1 MYELNRILLR
11 NFGPVDARYEDV
23 TLDFSGAGPEVET
36 GSLIPAAGHVTRRP
50 APANLIM
57 LQNGGGKGVLLTSIT
72 CTTIPHRHQDVET
85 LRNFTVSLAQP
96 SHVVLEWADART
108 GRLLVTAQILA
119 KDREAKLH
127 RRFYNFHPAAVLDA
141 DRLPFHRD
149 GHWLPFEDYC
159 TELRDI
165 QRRVDALELRIED
178 GQERWE
184 KHQRTLGLQPDLF
197 DVQRRMNAKES
208 DAAAAFTTTTSDAF
222 VDWLLRKTT
231 DDDQYAELGTAF
243 HSYAQAHDQRAAWDR
258 ERQFAVAMQRASG
271 DVAELRQAREKSTR
285 AAERAQKRLVHLA
298 ASVQLRKRQLSEALE
313 VHAEAVADA
322 YRYHEETKRTSE
334 RAERRVHHVR
344 HYASALELGTVQGQQ
359 RSAGLRRKETEVE
372 KAGWEMVPVA
382 LRHAHAL
389 ADHSRAQEALSQ
401 AERTAAPYLRAV
413 HEAAASLRTGYA
425 RAEAAAEEK
434 VRELTKAN
442 QRTEA
447 DIEQWQ
453 NRRDQLIEHSGAAQ
467 ADLRILRAQVD
478 SFNAALDRARRD
490 RFIEPDEQ
498 AGDAAARAEAH
509 TRHLDQLLN
518 EAKQARQAARTGR
531 DEAQKHLSDMQ
542 RLALSDRA
550 AVNAALAQ
558 VDGLRQHAAAL
569 QSLPLCADLLEAEP
583 RELHAADAL
592 EWLHEH
598 AVILR
603 EAVGRRV
610 AHLEATVTQTRIGL
624 REDQDL
630 LDVLDTSGG
639 LHPASVAVRRLC
651 DDLAAQGIAAWPGWR
666 WMHDNVPADA
676 HPQVIRAHP
685 DLVGGIIVG
694 GADGL
699 EAARRHLEDSRPLPP
714 TAVTVGTGERLL
726 RPGDRDD
733 DRFVIEPSPALHDEH
748 AAERERGEVTA
759 RIMTTARQLED
770 LDTRL
775 AAARELERHLAN
787 WHDACAP
794 MPIPDRLAQ
803 LNDLQTTATTSETA
817 AQEARDTAESQDA
830 ALNTAEQACDDLVE
844 QASRAQGAL
853 DTLRQL
859 ASAETEAIQAG
870 DRITALTTQCQ
881 EWRTE
886 VDDLRSACRRA
897 DTELLRRAQAIEAAR
912 QEADTHAASRRTI
925 PAPPGGDTA
934 TDPSSTR
941 EPLPVLKHRYE
952 QALDELRAVQV
963 GEDQQKRATR
973 AEERLL
979 VCQKEWNQVPGPIQ
993 ALAERYSADPRA
1005 SDEVQH
1011 QAILRDLAQQLTDL
1025 DGQLNSLRDKESE
1038 LKARTGHLKSAAAAA
1053 PLTDEES
1060 ASWTPNTLEEGA
1072 TLGARAARELEE
1084 ARAGEHVAYERYSGA
1099 RRNQANSNRE
1109 LAAFG
1114 SVLPR
1119 LESAAHGLDLPAV
1132 AAPFPG
1138 TSEAAEAEAREAT
1151 EEYRTCYQAARDT
1164 DRSLETGVS
1173 RLKEEAADVRFE
1185 GLDIPLRTQISA
1197 LDGVKIPALAENWT
1211 HALSSRIAAL
1221 TSDLD
1226 ITAKTRDALASQL
1239 AAHVTDLLHRLDQ
1252 ASRFSTFPDGTTLWA
1267 GQKFLTIRYKKPDQ
1281 QTLAA
1286 QMRETVDALA
1296 QNPRTRKLKGTDVV
1310 LRCLKDAVPRGFT
1323 AEVMKPNAAQ
1333 RITREPVEK
1342 MGTTFSGG
1350 QELTGAILLYCALA
1364 ALRTSP
1370 GPRSRTSTGGLLLL
1384 DNPIG
1389 RANATYLVDLQ
1400 FEMAAALGIQLIY
1413 TTGLSDEEVTAR
1425 FPMCIP
1431 LRNDAEARTGLS
1443 LIRLDEGIRNA
1454 LFPAPRIAPD
1464 DSAATPSGYLHS
1476 ARLYTKED
1484 PAQ

>member
-23 TLDFSGAGPEVET
+23 TLDFSGTGPEVET
-36 GSLIPAAGHVTRRP
+36 ASLIPAAGHVTRRP
-50 APANLIM
+50 APASLIM
-57 LQNGGGKGVLLTSIT
+57 LQNGGGKGVLLTGIT

-108 GRLLVTAQILA
+108 GRLLVAGQILA
-119 KDREAKLH
+119 KDREGKLH
-127 RRFYNFHPAAVLDA
+127 RRFYSFHPAAALDA

-149 GHWLPFEDYC
+149 GHWLPFEDYS

-184 KHQRTLGLQPDLF
+184 KHQRALGLQPDLF

-222 VDWLLRKTT
+222 VDWLLRKAT

-258 ERQFAVAMQRASG
+258 ERQFALAMQRASG
-271 DVAELRQAREKSTR
+271 DVAELHQARQNSTC
-285 AAERAQKRLVHLA
+285 AAESAQMRLVHLA
-298 ASVQLRKRQLSEALE
+298 ASVQLRERQLSEALE
-313 VHAEAVADA
+313 VHTDAVADA
-322 YRYHEETKRTSE
+322 YHDQEEAKRASE
-334 RAERRVHHVR
+334 QTERRVHHVR
-344 HYASALELGTVQGQQ
+344 HYASALELGTVQAEQ
-359 RSAGLRRKETEVE
+359 RSAEQGRKESEAE

-382 LRHAHAL
+382 LRHAHARD
-389 ADHSRAQEALSQ
+389 DHSRAQEALTQ
-401 AERTAAPYLRAV
+401 AEHTAAPYLRAV
-413 HEAAASLRTGYA
+413 HQAAAGLRTGYA
-425 RAEAAAEEK
+425 RAQAAAQEK

-442 QRTEA
+442 QQTEA
-447 DIEQWQ
+447 NVARWQ
-453 NRRDQLIEHSGAAQ
+453 NRREQLLEHSGAAQ
-467 ADLRILRAQVD
+467 ADLRTLREQID

-490 RFIEPDEQ
+490 RVVEPDEQ
-498 AGDAAARAEAH
+498 AGDASARAEAH
-509 TRHLDQLLN
+509 TQHLGQLLD

-531 DEAQKHLSDMQ
+531 DEAHQ
-542 RLALSDRA
+542 RLGDTHRQALSDRA
-550 AVNAALAQ
+550 AADAALAH
-558 VDGLRQHAAAL
+558 VDRLRKHAAAI

-583 RELHAADAL
+583 EELHASDAL
-592 EWLHEH
+592 KWLHEH

-603 EAVGRRV
+603 EAAGHRIT
-610 AHLEATVTQTRIGL
+610 HLETTATQTRIGL

-676 HPQVIRAHP
+676 HPQVIKAHP

-714 TAVTVGTGERLL
+714 AAVTVGTGEHLL
-726 RPGDRDD
+726 RLGERDD
-733 DRFVIEPSPALHDEH
+733 DCFVIEPSPALHDER

-759 RIMTTARQLED
+759 RITATTRQLED
-770 LDTRL
+770 LGTRL

-787 WHDACAP
+787 WHEAGAP
-794 MPIPDRLAQ
+794 IPIPDRLAQ
-803 LNDLQTTATTSETA
+803 LYELQTTATMSETA
-817 AQEARDTAESQDA
+817 AQEARDAAASQGTALKA
-830 ALNTAEQACDDLVE
+830 AEQAYEDLVD
-844 QASRAQGAL
+844 QAGEAQRVLHILG
-853 DTLRQL
+853 QL
-859 ASAETEAIQAG
+859 ASAESEASQG
-870 DRITALTTQCQ
+870 RDRIAALTAQCQ
-881 EWRTE
+881 EWRTDI
-886 VDDLRSACRRA
+886 DDLRSACRQA
-897 DTELLRRAQAIEAAR
+897 DAELLRRAQAIEAAR
-912 QEADTHAASRRTI
+912 QEADTYAASHRAV
-925 PAPPGGDTA
+925 PAPPGGDAA
-934 TDPSSTR
+934 TEPSAPH

-952 QALDELRAVQV
+952 QALDELGAVQV
-963 GEDQQKRATR
+963 GADQQQRAAR
-973 AEERLL
+973 AEEHLL

-993 ALAERYSADPRA
+993 VLAEQFSADPRA
-1005 SDEVQH
+1005 TDEVQR
-1011 QAILRDLAQQLTDL
+1011 QAILRDLTRQLTDL
-1025 DGQLNSLRDKESE
+1025 DGQLNALRDKESE
-1038 LKARTGHLKSAAAAA
+1038 LKVRTGQLQSAAAAA

-1060 ASWTPNTLEEGA
+1060 AAWTPTTLEEA
-1072 TLGARAARELEE
+1072 TALGARTARELEE
-1084 ARAGEHVAYERYSGA
+1084 ARSREHTVSERYNSA
-1099 RRNQANSNRE
+1099 RRSQTNSNRD
-1109 LAAFG
+1109 LAAFR

-1132 AAPFPG
+1132 EAPYSG
-1138 TSEAAEAEAREAT
+1138 TAEAAESEARQAT
-1151 EEYRTCYQAARDT
+1151 EEYRTCYQAAHDA

-1197 LDGVKIPALAENWT
+1197 LDGTKIPALAENWT
-1211 HALSSRIAAL
+1211 QALGSRIAAL
-1221 TSDLD
+1221 TSDLEVMV
-1226 ITAKTRDALASQL
+1226 KTRDALASQL

-1252 ASRFSTFPDGTTLWA
+1252 ASRFSTFPDGATPWA

-1333 RITREPVEK
+1333 RVTREPVEK

-1370 GPRSRTSTGGLLLL
+1370 GPRSRTRNGGLLLL

-1431 LRNDAEARTGLS
+1431 LRNDAEARAGLS
-1443 LIRLDEGIRNA
+1443 LIRLDERIRHA
-1454 LFPAPRIAPD
+1454 LVPAPRIAPD
-1464 DSAATPSGYLHS
+1464 DSAAIPSGYLHS

-1484 PAQ
+1484 PAR